1 MTGPSPRWALIV
13 LLGLA
18 SGLSAF
24 GMASVVPALPTLERS
39 FNADYASLQFVVS
52 AYLLGLGL
60 FQPIQG
66 LLADRFGR
74 RPVILAGFSVF
85 AAASLLASIA
95 NSLLLLVLARFLQ
108 AMGVSV
114 ATVVSRAVVRD
125 SFEPGPAAIALSFI
139 TAVMGVAPVIAPIIG
154 GLAAVTLG
162 WQGVF
167 WVHAVAAVLLLA
179 LLAGTLRET
188 RPIDTQAM
196 SLQQLVQ
203 GGALLLRDAGFMG
216 AASTYG
222 FVSASGIIFITV
234 GASLYERLFGMGG
247 ASFGLLWSGLAVSYV
262 AGATSAGHLARRLG
276 APRSLRVG
284 FASNVI
290 SVSLL
295 AIGALLP
302 EPSVTLF
309 STALALLMFAS
320 GLISP
325 LALSQAVDD
334 HPTLAG
340 VAAGLSSAL
349 AMLFSMGGAILTGIF
364 FDGTALPCALL
375 MLATTAGTGWAMRV
389 AERRHW

>member
-1 MTGPSPRWALIV
+1 
-13 LLGLA
+13 
-18 SGLSAF
+18 
-24 GMASVVPALPTLERS
+24 MASVVPALPIMERA
-39 FNADYASLQFVVS
+39 FGANYASLQFVVS

-60 FQPIQG
+60 FQPLQG

-85 AAASLLASIA
+85 ATASLIASLA
-95 NSLLLLVLARFLQ
+95 NSLSLLVLARFLQ

-154 GLAAVTLG
+154 GVAAVTLG

-179 LLAGTLRET
+179 LLWGTLRES
-188 RPIDTQAM
+188 RPKDTQAM
-196 SLQQLVQ
+196 SLGQLIQ
-203 GGALLLRDAGFMG
+203 GGTLLLRDPGFMG
-216 AASTYG
+216 AALTYG
-222 FVSASGIIFITV
+222 FISASGIVFITV
-234 GASLYERLFGMGG
+234 GASLFQRLFGMDS

-276 APRSLRVG
+276 TRQSLRIG
-284 FASNVI
+284 FASNI
-290 SVSLL
+290 GSVSLL
-295 AIGALLP
+295 LLAALIVT
-302 EPSVTLF
+302 PSLVLY
-309 STALALLMFAS
+309 STALTLLMFAS

-349 AMLFSMGGAILTGIF
+349 AMLFSMSGAILTGIF

-375 MLATTAGTGWAMRV
+375 MLGSTVGTGWAMRI
-389 AERRHW
+389 AERRRW